1 MLEAL
6 RPHAKQQSGNWL
18 SRDYKL
24 QEIVTTE
31 RNGVKFSKDAM
42 KNNMYSESV
51 KKDIEEF
58 FSPRI
63 ENVSK
68 LLAFASNK

>member
-1 MLEAL
+1 MLETL
-6 RPHAKQQSGNWL
+6 HPHTKQQSGNWL
-18 SRDYKL
+18 SQGYRF

-31 RNGVKFSKDAM
+31 RNGVGFPGDAM

-58 FSPRI
+58 FTPRV
-63 ENVSK
+63 ENISELLATASK
-68 LLAFASNK
+68 L